1 VGRISLFLE
10 NLVPNNELL
19 RLRAEERRLKAR
31 VADLEEKLG
40 ADDSDTRLASTL
52 SNIAVHMSG
61 YIRSLGG
68 EFCEYP
74 ARLDLHHLTV
84 VIDRPGRLVYMNR
97 TGGGE
102 NHLAYHLAALLA
114 LHRFA
119 ATYNYPIP
127 RFMLIDQPTQVY
139 FPSETSYKAAGG
151 SIEQTEGQKDA
162 DLEAVRRLFETLQRF
177 TTQDAPGFQLIVTEH
192 ANLREDW
199 FQAAL
204 VEEPWA
210 KPPALVPDDWP
221 DIPLD

>member
-10 NLVPNNELL
+10 NLVPNTELL
-19 RLRAEERRLKAR
+19 RLRAEERRLKGR
-31 VADLEEKLG
+31 VADLEERLG
-40 ADDSDTRLASTL
+40 ADDSETRLTSTL
-52 SNIAVHMSG
+52 SNIALHMSG
-61 YIRSLGG
+61 YIRDLGG
-68 EFCEYP
+68 EFGEYP
-74 ARLDLHHLTV
+74 ARLDLHNLTV
-84 VIDRPGRLVYMNR
+84 VIDRPGRPVYMNR

-119 ATYNYPIP
+119 ATYDHPIP

-139 FPSETSYKAAGG
+139 FPSETSYAAAGG
-151 SIEQTEGQKDA
+151 SIEQTESQKDA

-204 VEEPWA
+204 VENPWT
-210 KPPALVPDDWP
+210 KPPALVPDNWP
-221 DIPLD
+221 DIPLN